1 MRYIS
6 QNAQFSSCGLY
17 RYNLERTWAK
27 GTGRVLFIGL
37 NPSTA
42 NDQIDDPTIR
52 RCVSFSRTWG
62 YCAMEIVNL
71 FAYRATH
78 FSDLKKTKDPI
89 GLYNDRWIA
98 AAYQK
103 KADIVVACWGNHG
116 NYLQR
121 SNTIKLQF
129 KNLHCIK
136 LNKTLQPAHPL
147 YQKRD
152 LNPLP
157 MFGAKNS
164 ST

>member
-27 GTGRVLFIGL
+27 GSGRVLFIGL

-62 YCAMEIVNL
+62 YQAMEIVNL

-78 FSDLKKTKDPI
+78 FTDLKNTKDPI
-89 GLYNDRWIA
+89 GHCNDKWIT

-103 KADIVVACWGNHG
+103 ADIVIACWGNHG
-116 NYLQR
+116 SYLQR
-121 SNTIKLQF
+121 SNDIKHQF
-129 KNLHCIK
+129 KKLHCIK

-147 YQKRD
+147 YQKKD
-152 LNPLP
+152 LNPSP
-157 MFGAKNS
+157 MLGAKS
-164 ST
+164 LST